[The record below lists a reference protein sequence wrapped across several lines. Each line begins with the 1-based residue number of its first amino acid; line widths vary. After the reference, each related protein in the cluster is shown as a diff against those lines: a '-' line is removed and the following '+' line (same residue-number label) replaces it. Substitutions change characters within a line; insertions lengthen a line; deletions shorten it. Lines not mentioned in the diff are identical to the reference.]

1 MGIKTKNFFIMER
14 VNKPFSDRVEA
25 GRRLGEE
32 LKKTYGNEAVVLGIP
47 RGGVVVAESLA
58 QVLGATLDIVLSR
71 KIGAPG
77 NPEFAIG
84 AISEDGELFLNK
96 DFVHQTG
103 AGHEYVEQE
112 RARQTAE
119 IKRRR
124 ILFRNAH
131 PKVPLKNRTVII
143 TDDGIATGA
152 TFQAALWAVRQEC
165 PIRLIAAIPVG
176 PEDSLCKVA
185 EDADELLCARV
196 PDFFYALSQ
205 FYAQFDQIEDKQV
218 LEILT
223 RN

>member
-84 AISEDGELFLNK
+84 AISEDGEFFLNK

-103 AGHEYVEQE
+103 AGH
-112 RARQTAE
+112 
-119 IKRRR
+119 
-124 ILFRNAH
+124 
-131 PKVPLKNRTVII
+131 
-143 TDDGIATGA
+143 
-152 TFQAALWAVRQEC
+152 
-165 PIRLIAAIPVG
+165 
-176 PEDSLCKVA
+176 
-185 EDADELLCARV
+185 
-196 PDFFYALSQ
+196 
-205 FYAQFDQIEDKQV
+205 
-218 LEILT
+218 
-223 RN
+223 

>member
-1 MGIKTKNFFIMER
+1 M
-14 VNKPFSDRVEA
+14 
-25 GRRLGEE
+25 
-32 LKKTYGNEAVVLGIP
+32 
-47 RGGVVVAESLA
+47 
-58 QVLGATLDIVLSR
+58 
-71 KIGAPG
+71 
-77 NPEFAIG
+77 
-84 AISEDGELFLNK
+84 
-96 DFVHQTG
+96 
-103 AGHEYVEQE
+103 
-112 RARQTAE
+112 
-119 IKRRR
+119 
-124 ILFRNAH
+124 FRNAH

-152 TFQAALWAVRQEC
+152 TFQAAMWAVRQEC